1 MELIVTAPSVV
12 YKAVTTKG
20 DELWVDSPVKLP
32 DADKRKSVSEPYVRM
47 EILTPQDYTGTLMEL
62 CQNRRGE
69 VRTTVNVLVQ
79 TVEVVWRV
87 TSATRCTFSA
97 ICCFEIVAGVHVRTL
112 YWYYITV
119 ALGIRELYQLH
130 LATII
135 CMHAVGNTCVR
146 SMRC

>member
-1 MELIVTAPSVV
+1 MFYLVAVATDMELIVTAPSVV

-69 VRTTVNVLVQ
+69 VRTHVTVC
-79 TVEVVWRV
+79 
-87 TSATRCTFSA
+87 S
-97 ICCFEIVAGVHVRTL
+97 
-112 YWYYITV
+112 
-119 ALGIRELYQLH
+119 
-130 LATII
+130 
-135 CMHAVGNTCVR
+135 TC
-146 SMRC
+146 